1 MTVSRLL
8 NEAVQRLKQAQIED
22 PALEAG
28 LLLSWALGKPRAY
41 IYAHPDTE
49 LHPGEARRIME
60 LVERR
65 SRGEPF
71 QYITGECEFM
81 SLTFKVNPGVLIPRS
96 DTELL
101 AEAAL
106 FSLGCHAPFVVPAL
120 FRVAGQ
126 GIRRVLDVG
135 TGSGCL
141 AVAIARYAQ
150 DVRVDALDISEEALE
165 TARKNA
171 ELNGVS
177 GSIRFIRADFLTDTG
192 FAEEPYDLIVSNP
205 PYISREDKTGLMAS
219 VEKFEPELAL
229 FADDGGLR
237 FYKRLAKMSPRLLA
251 GQGVILVECGFN
263 QSQSVSDIFRE
274 RGMETMVLKDLAGI
288 GRVVAARRHV

>member
-28 LLLSWALGKPRAY
+28 LLLSWALNKPRAY
-41 IYAHPDTE
+41 IYAHPETHVD
-49 LHPGEARRIME
+49 PDEARRIMD

-65 SRGEPF
+65 SLGEPF

-81 SLTFKVNPGVLIPRS
+81 SLTFKVNPGVLIPRG

-106 FSLGCHAPFVVPAL
+106 LSLGCCTPFVDPAL
-120 FRVAGQ
+120 FRAAGQ
-126 GIRRVLDVG
+126 GVRRVLDVG

-141 AVAIARYAQ
+141 AIAIARYAQ
-150 DVRVDALDISEEALE
+150 DVQVDALDISEEALE
-165 TARKNA
+165 TARQNA

-177 GSIRFIRADFLTDTG
+177 GSISFIRADFLRDAG

-205 PYISREDKTGLMAS
+205 PYISREDKAGLMAS

-237 FYKRLAKMSPRLLA
+237 FYKRLAETSPRLLA
-251 GQGVILVECGFN
+251 EQGVILVECGFN
-263 QSQSVSDIFRE
+263 QSQSVSEIFRG

-288 GRVVAARRHV
+288 GRVVAARRRV